1 MSAWSHADWSS
12 NNSLNGTLA
21 LADPITAFADGEAVV
36 LNRDE
41 VSGKVVLI
49 RRGETSYYEKAR
61 AAQRVGAVGVLIAN
75 NDEQNPNAVVGM
87 AGGGEDEIRVPVVMI
102 SYSEGERA
110 IELGAGTP
118 VAIAGLDVE
127 IDT

>member
-1 MSAWSHADWSS
+1 ME
-12 NNSLNGTLA
+12 GVLA
-21 LADPITAFADGEAVV
+21 LAEPITAFADGEAVV
-36 LNRDE
+36 LNQDE

-49 RRGETSYYEKAR
+49 KRGETSFYEKAR

-75 NDEQNPNAVVGM
+75 NDEQNPNAVHEM
-87 AGGGEDEIRVPVVMI
+87 AGGGEDEIHVPVVMI

-110 IELGAGTP
+110 VELGAGTP

>member
-1 MSAWSHADWSS
+1 M
-12 NNSLNGTLA
+12 
-21 LADPITAFADGEAVV
+21 
-36 LNRDE
+36 
-41 VSGKVVLI
+41 
-49 RRGETSYYEKAR
+49 
-61 AAQRVGAVGVLIAN
+61 LIAN

-87 AGGGEDEIRVPVVMI
+87 AGGGEDEIRVPVVMV

-110 IELGAGTP
+110 VELGAGTP